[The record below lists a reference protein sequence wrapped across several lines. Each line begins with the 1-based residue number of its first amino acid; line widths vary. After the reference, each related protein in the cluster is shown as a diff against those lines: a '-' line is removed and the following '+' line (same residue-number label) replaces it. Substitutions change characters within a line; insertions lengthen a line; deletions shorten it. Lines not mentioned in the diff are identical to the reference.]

1 MGILMKLSDISS
13 GPDWAI
19 WILIILLAGISVILI
34 SGHGGWFIAGYNTA
48 SKKEQEKYDR
58 KKLCRTVG
66 CGMLV
71 ITILALL
78 MMIFEHILP
87 AGFAYIAVAIVLA
100 DVVVI
105 GILSAT
111 ICRK

>member
-1 MGILMKLSDISS
+1 MKLSDISS
-13 GPDWAI
+13 GPDWPI

-34 SGHGGWFIAGYNTA
+34 SGHGSWFIAGYNTA

-66 CGMLV
+66 GGMLV
-71 ITILALL
+71 ITVFALL
-78 MMIFEHILP
+78 MMIFEHVLP